1 MSVVMLKTSFE
12 KNSRGLV
19 IRKDKEMNIF
29 GILGILVLL
38 SGIGYGVILVLILME
53 NLK

>member
-1 MSVVMLKTSFE
+1 MP
-12 KNSRGLV
+12 
-19 IRKDKEMNIF
+19 IQMNIF
-29 GILGILVLL
+29 GLIGILVLL